1 MEEPNLSRDR
11 GFLNDLKF
19 VNDQRTTGDA
29 GRRESELQA
38 GSDAT
43 ELADLFAPLPPGGE
57 SRLNEELEQACIAT
71 GASGAAIALVREEK
85 IVCLASTGPSAP
97 DIGACLDPRNG
108 LSGSC
113 IQTRQAQRCSDA
125 QTDPRVDPQACQR
138 LGVRSIIVLPLM
150 EDNELFGILEI
161 LSSRP
166 NAFEQRD
173 LDILKALTDRIVESR
188 RRNWVT
194 AAAVPG
200 SEPLPRMHE
209 SGEHLPP
216 NQSLSAE
223 SDSTLPQRQGTVRR
237 YDIWTPILGTLVI
250 GVAILLGT
258 FIGWR
263 FGWKSGTKFPST
275 SASYQ
280 VKAPS
285 AREELQPSSAS
296 TEECGQSA
304 PGGPTTEVPIG
315 GLTVC
320 QEGRVIFRLPPPAPS
335 PSRKSHP
342 PQRSLGMEGAPAPR

>member
-113 IQTRQAQRCSDA
+113 IQTRQVQRCSDA

-173 LDILKALTDRIVESR
+173 LDVLKALTDRIVESR

-194 AAAVPG
+194 AAAVPR
-200 SEPLPRMHE
+200 SEPLSRLQE
-209 SGEHLPP
+209 SGEHVLPS
-216 NQSLSAE
+216 QSLSSE
-223 SDSTLPQRQGTVRR
+223 SGSTLSQRKSTFRR

-250 GVAILLGT
+250 GAAVLLG
-258 FIGWR
+258 ILNRLAIRLESGNQVPQP
-263 FGWKSGTKFPST
+263 FGALPS
-275 SASYQ
+275 
-280 VKAPS
+280 
-285 AREELQPSSAS
+285 E
-296 TEECGQSA
+296 
-304 PGGPTTEVPIG
+304 GP
-315 GLTVC
+315 VC
-320 QEGRVIFRLPPPAPS
+320 T
-335 PSRKSHP
+335 
-342 PQRSLGMEGAPAPR
+342 

>member
-29 GRRESELQA
+29 GRRESELQT

-85 IVCLASTGPSAP
+85 IVCLASSGPSAP
-97 DIGACLDPRNG
+97 DIGVCLDPRNG

-113 IQTRQAQRCSDA
+113 IQTRQVQRCSDA

-173 LDILKALTDRIVESR
+173 LDILEALTDRIVESR
-188 RRNWVT
+188 KRNWVT
-194 AAAVPG
+194 AAAVPR
-200 SEPLPRMHE
+200 SEPLSRLQE
-209 SGEHLPP
+209 SGKRVPP
-216 NQSLSAE
+216 SQSLSSE
-223 SDSTLPQRQGTVRR
+223 SGSTLSQRKRTFSG

-250 GVAILLGT
+250 GAAVLLGT
-258 FIGWR
+258 LIGWR
-263 FGWKSGTKFPST
+263 LGWKAATKFPNT

-280 VKAPS
+280 VKASS
-285 AREELQPSSAS
+285 APEELQPSSAS
-296 TEECGQSA
+296 PVECGQSA
-304 PGGPTTEVPIG
+304 RVGPTTEVPIG

-320 QEGRVIFRLPPPAPS
+320 QEGRVIFHLPPPVPS
-335 PSRKSHP
+335 PSRKPHP